1 MPVNPTD
8 QIKAMFTVQ
17 RGPNKTDND
26 MSVSLDASSIE
37 LPIPIEDIQEPE
49 EKAASRARQTKIIA
63 LLGLDTIATAESFAD
78 FKNYFTVRSVES
90 DLCQEIIAEHLTDFN
105 PSFAAGS
112 EAASDKI
119 FFSLAA
125 KDARAQRYAGNCL
138 HKIHTIFKSANE
150 GIVSTDGDSAF
161 SRIAK
166 DSFFGNKG
174 VKTIEGEHLSNLPF
188 RNKTAAKTGMP
199 QNFDERIE
207 KYLGLRGFQDQ
218 RPSLQYIKLAMDMH
232 SMMVPRTCPTFFDA
246 NAERLV
252 ASDTSQTLMPYRT
265 TVTGWSNQGA
275 STTSEGFHELNITH
289 LLRPIRI
296 SPNRYDHALMGRGG
310 QEPLRIFSH
319 LSSAPHHKKISALM
333 YVVQRDHEV
342 SYRTRTNQLL
352 QEMRQRVGLPSVER
366 FSLNDAF
373 SHAQA
378 SAAEGHKNVLLGV
391 VGPSEQYNIEDRDST
406 ARTKWFRVCSLEA
419 SGLQQFSEKGNSA
432 SSPNWISAAQLYQK
446 VNGTINSVESLG
458 NLAEGISERANAA
471 KSTARNWGSVGD
483 LSDKGVTSPNHF
495 IGKFLERL
503 SMPIG
508 RMFRTTERLCPA
520 HFQKLAD
527 AGEDTE
533 SGGSKHFDIKRWKA
547 YGLDGSSFPYSNRN
561 SPLINQENRFIQRQW
576 AKSSAD
582 KTMQALQGAL
592 RSNIEYLRGR
602 YQGDSIGRAYL
613 DTIEEA
619 WRSFSDKINENNV
632 YNAASKGVL
641 NLNTEDS
648 PHHAKNFAS
657 VRASMGLAL
666 VLSSMKHRN
675 VKDSGKYEFY
685 NRLYSRF
692 RYGIFSKLVDTLP
705 NSAQTTADPALV
717 WVKGV
722 FGDIPLAQNI
732 TAASMPMKFRD
743 TITNPEGGIDTFLR
757 PLANI
762 GGEISSSNIHS
773 IDEIS
778 RHVDDAQRI
787 PGNEFNKAKFF
798 GYVKTGAN
806 TGNKFEI
813 PAGQRVYD
821 YGDNFVADN
830 VTDQFLENGIGKVC
844 NLVRDLG
851 IMSSE
856 LSSEEDG
863 KCFAIN
869 MARGQAEEYYEM
881 GWSIIG
887 DEVVEIMTQVA
898 STLSLRGMLSNGL
911 TKAGGQGLDTYIT
924 MFFEILGMVADVMPL
939 SVCNSQDFFDTS
951 SDKGE
956 AILLEDVDLR
966 NSISERTGLIEG
978 IADAGIARNQS
989 TLFFSKSGVDS
1000 SNTGIAARGHDGV
1013 GFNITDRMTR
1023 LYRDVDA
1030 AAKRW
1035 QHPNRRHQHY
1045 RGAAE
1050 AGLDPDGNPFHD
1062 NQSRTGLRSR
1072 LAREWLEKAS
1082 TEATNNRDRSI
1093 RPPTGD
1099 IALVIPKLL
1108 KGTIQ
1113 DHASTRSFKD
1123 FSASA
1128 WLKQIGLFLRT
1139 GQVFGGSEY
1148 KENDEQHRHQIVAN
1162 YVAVA
1167 DTRMSYS
1174 IDTQDAYLEACDNYM
1189 DLISMTPRV
1198 GSILDIYRIA
1208 ENLVYNDLA
1217 RTTISTSLASYNEI
1231 VIDKSANIQSKVKLI
1246 IDGMSVYPSP
1256 LAINPPSVEK
1266 IVRNIDAFDPATSD
1280 RPLRTVAKLSPRN
1293 AATTPLT
1300 VIDMNANAPED
1311 YQTDKLLQ
1319 LGSYSEF
1326 TSTMKNLMIKYLEE
1340 YPIEDFR
1347 ETIIAA
1353 GCPAG
1358 SDTKNLGMY
1367 QGQHFGVRPPRGPT
1381 LSPPRDP
1388 HSESFSRIFKI
1399 TVERDLQTHDDEN
1412 CQFTVERKYQM
1423 RYFLLPESFEDIDLF
1438 EVTDARGW
1446 LRAMSKKVKWF
1457 RAPQGAAIG
1466 EDFMDELDQV
1476 SYENIT
1482 RRWGLRQELDDMVES
1497 FILQWLVAF
1506 VSGVM
1511 IDQDLLFETTDA
1523 ASSMDIVAP
1532 GTTGPQIRG
1541 MFVNKERQPR
1551 NYSRPPILGF
1561 PINALEDLLEDSP
1574 INSEGGFDSRN
1585 INYLG
1590 INHFRVGLKT
1600 NAEAKN
1606 LVVDDYRTELDP
1618 DTGAEVRIPEQAVIK
1633 PWNIRLTASMFNTFL
1648 YKSKIITSI
1657 MSSRPS
1663 FDYIMFCRI
1672 KKEDFEGTGLSPV
1685 DILSYRASIT
1695 NGRPQT
1701 PAETVNAAT
1710 ASRPGDGRLRTIPS
1724 GL

>member
-1 MPVNPTD
+1 VPVNPTD

-37 LPIPIEDIQEPE
+37 LPMPLEDIQEPE
-49 EKAASRARQTKIIA
+49 QKAASRARQTKIIA
-63 LLGLDTIATAESFAD
+63 LLGLDTIATSESFAD
-78 FKNYFTVRSVES
+78 FRNYFTVRSVES
-90 DLCQEIIAEHLTDFN
+90 ELCQEIIAEHLTDFD
-105 PSFAAGS
+105 PSVNI
-112 EAASDKI
+112 SDLI
-119 FFSLAA
+119 FFNLAA

-161 SRIAK
+161 DRIARE
-166 DSFFGNKG
+166 SFFGNKG
-174 VKTIEGEHLSNLPF
+174 VKTIQGEHLSNLPF
-188 RNKTAAKTGMP
+188 MKKIAPKTGMP
-199 QNFDERIE
+199 QNFDERIQ
-207 KYLGLRGFQDQ
+207 KFLGLQGFQDQ

-232 SMMVPRTCPTFFDA
+232 SMMAPRTCPTFFDA

-252 ASDTSQTLMPYRT
+252 ASDTSQALMSYRT
-265 TVTGWSNQGA
+265 TVTGWNNQGA
-275 STTSEGFHELNITH
+275 STTSEGFRELNISH
-289 LLRPIRI
+289 LQRPIRI

-310 QEPLRIFSH
+310 QEPLRILSH
-319 LSSAPHHKKISALM
+319 LSSVPHHKKISALM

-352 QEMRQRVGLPSVER
+352 QEMRQRVGLPSVES

-373 SHAQA
+373 AHAKSA
-378 SAAEGHKNVLLGV
+378 SSEGHNNILLGV
-391 VGPSEQYNIEDRDST
+391 VGPPEQYSIEDRDSIV
-406 ARTKWFRVCSLEA
+406 RTKWFRVCSLEA
-419 SGLQQFSEKGNSA
+419 SGLQQTNERGNSA
-432 SSPNWISAAQLYQK
+432 SSPNWISSAQLYQK
-446 VNGTINSVESLG
+446 VNGTISSVESLG
-458 NLAEGISERANAA
+458 NLAEGLSRRADAA

-483 LSDKGVTSPNHF
+483 LSDKGITSPNHF

-503 SMPIG
+503 SAPIG

-520 HFQKLAD
+520 HFQKLAN
-527 AGEDTE
+527 AGEDSP
-533 SGGSKHFDIKRWKA
+533 SGGSKHFDINRWKA
-547 YGLDGSSFPYSNRN
+547 YGLDSASFPYANRN
-561 SPLINQENRFIQRQW
+561 SPLINQENEFIQRQW

-582 KTMQALQGAL
+582 KTMQALQGDM
-592 RSNIEYLRGR
+592 RSNIEYLRGKYR
-602 YQGDSIGRAYL
+602 NDTIGRAYL
-613 DTIEEA
+613 DTIEEY
-619 WRSFSDKINENNV
+619 WRSFSDKINETNT

-692 RYGIFSKLVDTLP
+692 RYGIFSKLVGTPP

-722 FGDIPLAQNI
+722 FGDTPLAQQI
-732 TAASMPMKFRD
+732 TAANMPMKFRD
-743 TITNPEGGIDTFLR
+743 AITNPEGGIDTFLR

-762 GGEISSSNIHS
+762 GSEISRANIHS

-798 GYVKTGAN
+798 GYIKTGPDN
-806 TGNKFEI
+806 GNKFEI

-821 YGDNFVADN
+821 YGDNFGADN
-830 VTDQFLENGIGKVC
+830 VTGQFLENGIGKVC
-844 NLVRDLG
+844 NLVSGLG

-863 KCFAIN
+863 KSFAIN
-869 MARGQAEEYYEM
+869 MARGQAEEYYEI

-887 DEVVEIMTQVA
+887 DEVVEIMSEVIGA
-898 STLSLRGMLSNGL
+898 LSIRGMLSNGL

-939 SVCNSQDFFDTS
+939 SVCNSQDFFDNS
-951 SDKGE
+951 PDKGE

-966 NSISERTGLIEG
+966 NSISERTGRFGNEG
-978 IADAGIARNQS
+978 PGGELAQNQS

-1000 SNTGIAARGHDGV
+1000 QQFGAQGAHGI
-1013 GFNITDRMTR
+1013 GFEMTDKITE
-1023 LYRDVDA
+1023 LYQRVTA

-1035 QHPNRRHQHY
+1035 QHPNSGNENV
-1045 RGAAE
+1045 RGAGYR
-1050 AGLDPDGNPFHD
+1050 GLDPDGNPVD
-1062 NQSRTGLRSR
+1062 SGTGRLHLRSR
-1072 LAREWLEKAS
+1072 LAKEWLAR
-1082 TEATNNRDRSI
+1082 AVNHAARDNQDRQVN
-1093 RPPTGD
+1093 PPTSD

-1113 DHASTRSFKD
+1113 DHASTRNFKD

-1139 GQVFGGSEY
+1139 GRIFGGSEY
-1148 KENDEQHRHQIVAN
+1148 KENDEQHRHEIVAN
-1162 YVAVA
+1162 YVPVA

-1189 DLISMTPRV
+1189 DLISISSRE

-1217 RTTISTSLASYNEI
+1217 RTTISTSLSSYNEI
-1231 VIDKSANIQSKVKLI
+1231 VIDKTSCVQSKVQKI
-1246 IDGMSVYPSP
+1246 IDDMSVHPSP
-1256 LAINPPSVEK
+1256 LAINPSSIEK

-1300 VIDMNANAPED
+1300 VIGVTANAPED
-1311 YQTDKLLQ
+1311 YQPDKLLQ

-1347 ETIIAA
+1347 EAIIAA

-1358 SDTKNLGMY
+1358 SDTKNLGAY
-1367 QGQHFGVRPPRGPT
+1367 QGQPFGVRSPRGPT
-1381 LSPPRDP
+1381 LNPPRDP

-1423 RYFLLPESFEDIDLF
+1423 RYFLLPESFEGITPNDLF

-1457 RAPQGAAIG
+1457 RAPEGAAIG
-1466 EDFMDELDQV
+1466 EDFMDKLDQV
-1476 SYENIT
+1476 SYRAIT

-1511 IDQDLLFETTDA
+1511 IDQDLLFETTDSV
-1523 ASSMDIVAP
+1523 SSMDVVAP
-1532 GTTGPQIRG
+1532 ATTDVQIRG
-1541 MFVNKERQPR
+1541 MFTSKESQPR

-1561 PINALEDLLEDSP
+1561 PINALESLLHDKP
-1574 INSEGGFDSRN
+1574 INGPGGLDSKN
-1585 INYLG
+1585 PNYLG

-1600 NAEAKN
+1600 NAEAKE
-1606 LVVDDYRTELDP
+1606 LVIDDYRTELDP
-1618 DTGAEVRIPEQAVIK
+1618 DTGAEIRIPEQAVIK
-1633 PWNIRLTASMFNTFL
+1633 PWNIRLTASMFNTYL

-1672 KKEDFEGTGLSPV
+1672 KKDDFAGTGLSPV
-1685 DILSYRASIT
+1685 DILSYRVSIT

-1701 PAETVNAAT
+1701 PAETVNVAT
-1710 ASRPGDGRLRTIPS
+1710 ASRPGDGRLRTIPA